1 MPSPSHLT
9 CELWSL
15 NIKKSQDKKFSKF
28 SNFSFSNLFF
38 KNRRNWKFSCRK
50 IFKRQLARVNF
61 IEVDR
66 HILINRILTIISNV
80 SMALPLTRF
89 SIILTHLQSK
99 ILKDCFHVENS
110 YRVRPLLIRVA
121 QGTVTFDN
129 NNFYRAL

>member
-1 MPSPSHLT
+1 MPCPSHLT

-28 SNFSFSNLFF
+28 CKNE
-38 KNRRNWKFSCRK
+38 KNRKFSCRK

-61 IEVDR
+61 IEVDS